1 MQALWMQSGEEERK
15 TLRAVGSQNS
25 VLQACASG
33 SSLTSETSLGWESE
47 TTSRDQT
54 ALPAPQGPPLLDVVM
69 GSVCVAARH
78 GAALP
83 QSTRQLLQQLFPS
96 ARAISATVPS
106 ADGLGMAVV
115 TLMQPQP
122 GQRSSRDASTL
133 PPLPPTAARQVAQPL
148 PAGGSLSFGL
158 AVHPPAI
165 ERQLMEAFAA
175 ELGSRLTGGSLEAG
189 THPLLAD
196 AAATPGASMP
206 HDCFWQSF

>member
-1 MQALWMQSGEEERK
+1 MP
-15 TLRAVGSQNS
+15 
-25 VLQACASG
+25 LQ
-33 SSLTSETSLGWESE
+33 

-122 GQRSSRDASTL
+122 GQRSSRDAAAL
-133 PPLPPTAARQVAQPL
+133 PPLPPTAARHVAQPL

-175 ELGSRLTGGSLEAG
+175 ELGSRLNGGSLEVRCGGDGGQGVLAAACAACRHCQLHTPYVPQRLRG
-189 THPLLAD
+189 RTPLLA
-196 AAATPGASMP
+196 ML
-206 HDCFWQSF
+206 